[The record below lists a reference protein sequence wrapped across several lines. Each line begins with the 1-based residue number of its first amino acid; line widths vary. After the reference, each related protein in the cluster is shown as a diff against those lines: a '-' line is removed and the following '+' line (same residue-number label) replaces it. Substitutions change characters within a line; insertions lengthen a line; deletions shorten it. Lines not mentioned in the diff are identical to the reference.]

1 MTNLLKAAY
10 QDGRNS
16 IDSVYQIPDPLPR
29 GLTADAMPMDFV
41 SAKTEAMS
49 CQETAGL
56 FDYSFLLRLL
66 IRGSGAIRGISEI
79 CGRDFSDL
87 SIGGIRYGLI
97 TDPDGWL
104 VSDLT
109 VWRSNLDEL
118 EIMSGRVEGVCFIK
132 GALAGHDVKIVDLSR
147 QTAVLALQGPEGNR
161 IF

>member
-1 MTNLLKAAY
+1 MRTRAPTPP
-10 QDGRNS
+10 GE
-16 IDSVYQIPDPLPR
+16 LP
-29 GLTADAMPMDFV
+29 GMMLADAMPMDFG
-41 SAKTEAMS
+41 SAKTDAMP

-66 IRGSGAIRGISEI
+66 IRGSGSIWGISEI

-87 SIGGIRYGLI
+87 LRGGIRYGLI
-97 TDPDGWL
+97 IDPDRWL

-118 EIMSGRVEGVCFIK
+118 EIMSGRVEDVCFIK
-132 GALAGHDVKIVDLSR
+132 RALASHDVKIVDLSR
-147 QTAVLALQGPEGNR
+147 QTAVLALQGPETNR